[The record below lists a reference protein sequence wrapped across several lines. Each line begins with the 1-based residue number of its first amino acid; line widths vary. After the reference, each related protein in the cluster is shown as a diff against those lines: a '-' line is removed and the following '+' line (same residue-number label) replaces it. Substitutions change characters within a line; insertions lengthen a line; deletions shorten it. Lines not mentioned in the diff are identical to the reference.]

1 MYIECIALDLPWNI
15 LWQVQCKSRRIKDLI
30 ALSLWFLLFLF
41 LFSYFVKFLGTLTRV
56 VELSSPVASRNFLA
70 NSFGS
75 FGLNLER
82 AVSSSDRIFCSR
94 APNLGVL
101 CTPDR
106 PPPFVWSLASEVGQ
120 AVLSRTKWVMEGCR
134 CRLSSGCSTKSLW
147 CLGIPS
153 GNQQKPSRREVR
165 RELSRREWDCPRKGQ
180 TKKKKNSGVARPLR
194 FSVWYM

>member
-1 MYIECIALDLPWNI
+1 MSLCTSCGRTKWAPRAL
-15 LWQVQCKSRRIKDLI
+15 
-30 ALSLWFLLFLF
+30 LSHHKLLGNLF
-41 LFSYFVKFLGTLTRV
+41 WI
-56 VELSSPVASRNFLA
+56 
-70 NSFGS
+70 

-82 AVSSSDRIFCSR
+82 AVSSSERILCSR

-120 AVLSRTKWVMEGCR
+120 AVLSRTKWVIEGCR

-165 RELSRREWDCPRKGQ
+165 RELSRSHDVSETAP
-180 TKKKKNSGVARPLR
+180 ARDR
-194 FSVWYM
+194 RIFSTQFG